1 MGAEADISFEG
12 GKHFIPSS
20 NISVKKNIVG
30 IQKTLEQIKA
40 DVYLLQELSTGSI
53 LNHWHNLR
61 KAVQD
66 TLPNHSSS
74 RVSNF
79 SLPLFFNVLKNEHGM
94 GTFVK
99 NTFEIIKKQTRPFMV
114 SEYYYKIIP
123 RLDFALT
130 TIVRTDDGKQ
140 IAFVNTHLSSFDVG
154 GIMRM
159 TQFLDLMSYV
169 KQLAKEGYAVII
181 GADWNMYSGKFNFIK
196 REDEERYKTY
206 THNFPIN
213 LIENGW
219 TAHFSEN
226 VHTLRAANRPYV
238 KGKSTTGTVDGFICS
253 PGITVETMETLDL
266 DFEHSDHNPVAI
278 TVSY

>member
-1 MGAEADISFEG
+1 MKKLKIVTWNVGYGAMGAEADFSFDG
-12 GKHFIPSS
+12 GTHLIPSS
-20 NISVKKNIVG
+20 NANVKKNIAG
-30 IQKTLEQIKA
+30 IKKTLEQLKA

-61 KAVQD
+61 KAVQE
-66 TLPNHSSS
+66 TLPDHASS

-99 NTFEIIKKQTRPFMV
+99 NTFEIIKKQIRPFMV

-130 TIVRTDDGKQ
+130 TIVKTEDDKE

-154 GIMRM
+154 GVMRM

-169 KQLAKEGYAVII
+169 KQLVTEGYLVII
-181 GADWNMYSGKFNFIK
+181 GADWNMYSGKINFYISQSPQ
-196 REDEERYKTY
+196 RRQRVI
-206 THNFPIN
+206 FV
-213 LIENGW
+213 
-219 TAHFSEN
+219 F
-226 VHTLRAANRPYV
+226 LRGY
-238 KGKSTTGTVDGFICS
+238 
-253 PGITVETMETLDL
+253 
-266 DFEHSDHNPVAI
+266 
-278 TVSY
+278 